1 MNLKIYREYGALN
14 SVPIFDAF
22 TKGAIRAGFNIVN
35 SNEDVAVIWSVLW
48 QGRMERNK
56 EVYYQMLE
64 KHKPVIIVEVGNL
77 KRGTTWRISVGNIN
91 GNGLFNNTDNLDI
104 LRPTKLNV
112 SLQEAKVARLPEIL
126 IATQHQLSLQWHGQP
141 SMEEWTIQT
150 INQIK
155 QHTDRKII
163 VRPHPRSPFKK
174 QIAGAIIEIP
184 KKISGTY
191 DDFNINYNYHSV
203 VNFNSG
209 PAVQSAI
216 QGVPIVCDSSSL
228 AYPVSDILS
237 NIETPTLPD
246 RTDWFLKLCHTE
258 WTVDEIMQGIPL
270 DRIKEI
276 L

>member
-1 MNLKIYREYGALN
+1 MNLRIYRDYGALN
-14 SVPIFDAF
+14 SAPIFDAF

-35 SNEDVAVIWSVLW
+35 SNEDIAVIWSVLW
-48 QGRMERNK
+48 QGRMAKNK

-64 KHKPVIIVEVGNL
+64 KNKPVIIVEVGNL
-77 KRGTTWRISVGNIN
+77 KRGITWRISVGNIN
-91 GNGLFNNTDNLDI
+91 GNGLFNNLDNLDM
-104 LRPTKLNV
+104 LRPTKLQV
-112 SLQEAKVARLPEIL
+112 ALQDPKLVRQPEIL
-126 IATQHQLSLQWHGQP
+126 IATQHQSSLQWQGQP
-141 SMEEWTIQT
+141 SMEDWVIDTIKE
-150 INQIK
+150 IK
-155 QHTDRKII
+155 QYTDRKII

-174 QIAGAIIEIP
+174 EIVNAIIEIP
-184 KKISGTY
+184 KKISGSY

-228 AYPVSDILS
+228 ASPVSDILS
-237 NIETPTLPD
+237 NIETPILPD

-258 WTVDEIMQGIPL
+258 WTVDEIMKGTPL
-270 DRIKEI
+270 DRIKKI